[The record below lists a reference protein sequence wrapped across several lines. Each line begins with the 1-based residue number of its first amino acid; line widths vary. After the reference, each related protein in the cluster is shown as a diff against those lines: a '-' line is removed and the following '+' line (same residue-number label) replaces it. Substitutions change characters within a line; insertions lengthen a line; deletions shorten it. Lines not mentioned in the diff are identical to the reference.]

1 MPLTPNVNKGFALDI
16 PMDEEGTMKQRKM
29 KRFEE
34 LKKRKIEEM
43 EKRKRDHSN
52 NGGGRG

>member
-1 MPLTPNVNKGFALDI
+1 
-16 PMDEEGTMKQRKM
+16 MKQRKM

-43 EKRKRDHSN
+43 EKRKRDNSN